1 MNKSNFT
8 NTCNTE
14 RKSVRDLDLINS
26 FLFRALT
33 ENPECAKFIAKL
45 VIERATGRSVEQIS
59 VVSEKTLM
67 GIDLGQHGICMDL
80 YVEEYEGERCARVY
94 DIEPNNYGA
103 DELPMR
109 SRYSQALTDVKLL
122 KAGEDYKKLPN
133 YISIWILPYD
143 PFGQNRML
151 YTVKNFVAENTQIV
165 YNDGALKLFLY
176 TDGEI
181 GGNEKLKDML
191 RYFAE
196 SDEENA
202 VDPELSQL
210 HDFVQKV
217 RDNRKV
223 GEQFMTLQDYL
234 DNEIKRGVEE
244 GIARA
249 LDAAVAEAVD
259 AAVDAAVAEAVD
271 AAVAEAV
278 DAAVAEAVDAA
289 VEKTVAML
297 KDLNVSKEQIV
308 EQLME
313 KYSLTEEKAKS
324 FLN

>member
-1 MNKSNFT
+1 
-8 NTCNTE
+8 
-14 RKSVRDLDLINS
+14 
-26 FLFRALT
+26 
-33 ENPECAKFIAKL
+33 
-45 VIERATGRSVEQIS
+45 
-59 VVSEKTLM
+59 
-67 GIDLGQHGICMDL
+67 
-80 YVEEYEGERCARVY
+80 
-94 DIEPNNYGA
+94 
-103 DELPMR
+103 
-109 SRYSQALTDVKLL
+109 
-122 KAGEDYKKLPN
+122 
-133 YISIWILPYD
+133 
-143 PFGQNRML
+143 ML
-151 YTVKNFVAENTQIV
+151 YTVKNFVAEDTQIV

-181 GGNEKLKDML
+181 GGNERLKDML

-196 SDEENA
+196 SDEQNA

-210 HDFVQKV
+210 HDFVQQV

-313 KYSLTEEKAKS
+313 EYSLTEEKAKS